1 MHTIVSYDVFS
12 VDPRVENWLM
22 MQSYAPTLWAV
33 SAYLIMV
40 IVGPR
45 IMANRKPVNVQ
56 LPMLAYNFALVLL
69 SLYMFYE
76 VLYVWC
82 TVSIVNVYNV

>member
-1 MHTIVSYDVFS
+1 
-12 VDPRVENWLM
+12 M

-40 IVGPR
+40 IIGPR

-76 VLYVWC
+76 VLYMWC
-82 TVSIVNVYNV
+82 TVIIVNVRSYIINNVQLIFLLKWASMKHS